1 MTKKKIPLSL
11 FTCPLFILLP
21 GLWYVSW
28 GLVKGLKWKLVTVA
42 AAFRMFLSLLCPT
55 PSHWLRKPPLIFQ
68 TCQLACEV
76 FMVTNLVV
84 QFASN
89 CKSRVNHRHVS
100 LCGPSSWTM
109 QYLPHFLIFTCQEKN
124 RGAVKLCTELHQNC
138 MCHTVKPFPSQWLL
152 RVKQTNKNYLK
163 TWGGYLSKIL
173 PNRL

>member
-100 LCGPSSWTM
+100 LCGPKQLDYAIFASFSHFHVPGKEQRSS
-109 QYLPHFLIFTCQEKN
+109 K
-124 RGAVKLCTELHQNC
+124 AVYRVTSKLHVPYSETI
-138 MCHTVKPFPSQWLL
+138 SQP
-152 RVKQTNKNYLK
+152 VTSQGQTNKNYLK
-163 TWGGYLSKIL
+163 T
-173 PNRL
+173 